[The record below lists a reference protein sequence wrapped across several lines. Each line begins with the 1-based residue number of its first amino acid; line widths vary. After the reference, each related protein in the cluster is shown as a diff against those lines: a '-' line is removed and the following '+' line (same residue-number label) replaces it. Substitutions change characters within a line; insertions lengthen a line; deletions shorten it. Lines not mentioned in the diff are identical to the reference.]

1 MSPPALTLQ
10 DFQLSRA
17 LGRGDTSQVR
27 LALDPSG
34 REVAVKLPLPQTLEV
49 HQAAERFGNEVRLTL
64 RFRHPHLVRGYAGV
78 PFGPGA
84 FLALEYYPGGTLS
97 DRLAQPRTLP
107 TVPERL
113 RILADLASALTY
125 LHGLGA
131 VHQDVKPQNVYVQ
144 GGRAALGDLGSTY
157 FLGQGGKVS
166 GSPYYMAPEIY
177 HGEASGGASDVYS
190 LAVTA
195 YELLTGSRPFA
206 GESYEELMVAHL
218 TRFPAPLARACPEL
232 PRPLTR
238 LFEQAFAKRAEDR
251 PTADALH
258 RELRLSLGDRS
269 ETGHPDDERLS
280 DKDSNAEGPS
290 AAPPMRF
297 TGRHPLGKPEAGAT
311 PPSPEPSAQNRRWN
325 PFKRRG

>member
-1 MSPPALTLQ
+1 MPLPDLTLQ
-10 DFQLSRA
+10 EFRLSRV
-17 LGRGDTSQVR
+17 LGRGNTSQVR
-27 LALDPSG
+27 LAHDPSG
-34 REVAVKLPLPQTLEV
+34 REVALKVPLPDVLSVQA
-49 HQAAERFGNEVRLTL
+49 AAERFGNEVRLTL
-64 RFRHPHLVRGYAGV
+64 RFRHPRLVRGYAGV

-84 FLALEYYPGGTLS
+84 FLALEYYPGGTLGEW
-97 DRLAQPRTLP
+97 LARRSEPPTL
-107 TVPERL
+107 PERL
-113 RILADLASALTY
+113 RILADLASALEY
-125 LHGLGA
+125 LHRLGA

-144 GGRAALGDLGSTY
+144 EGRAALGDLGSAY

-166 GSPYYMAPEIY
+166 GTPYYMAPEIY

-251 PTADALH
+251 PSAEALH
-258 RELRLSLGDRS
+258 RELRLSLGDSS
-269 ETGHPDDERLS
+269 ETGHPDDERL
-280 DKDSNAEGPS
+280 DEKDGGAEDAS

-311 PPSPEPSAQNRRWN
+311 PRSPEPSAQNRRWN